1 MENKEFR
8 NALIAAIKQ
17 ELKDYTQIQKDL
29 KKSRK
34 EQYRPKGK
42 YLQDIVDEINSNAS
56 KIQTLIFYYRW
67 IKHGLKY
74 WANRDIH
81 NFKEYKFLKLNDNR
95 FDADDYYFKNW
106 DKVIEYGANKGK
118 THGEVITQYSKT
130 YYINKCNEYGIEVS
144 ESNVKYIIENK

>member
-81 NFKEYKFLKLNDNR
+81 NFKEYKFINLNDKG
-95 FDADDYYFKNW
+95 FSDTDWYYVNW

-130 YYINKCNEYGIEVS
+130 YYINKCNEYGIEVT
-144 ESNVKYIIENK
+144 EANVNYLIQNV

>member
-8 NALIAAIKQ
+8 NAFIEAIKQ

-81 NFKEYKFLKLNDNR
+81 NFKEYKFIKLNDKGYS
-95 FDADDYYFKNW
+95 DDDWYYQNW
-106 DKVIEYGANKGK
+106 NKLIEYGSNKGK
-118 THGEVITQYSKT
+118 THGEILIQHAKT
-130 YYINKCNEYGIEVS
+130 YYINKCNEYKIEVT
-144 ESNVKYIIENK
+144 EANVNYLIQNI

>member
-1 MENKEFR
+1 M
-8 NALIAAIKQ
+8 AAIKQ
-17 ELKDYTQIQKDL
+17 ELKDYIQIQKDL

-56 KIQTLIFYYRW
+56 KIQTLIFYYRL

-81 NFKEYKFLKLNDNR
+81 NFKEYKFLKLNDKGY
-95 FDADDYYFKNW
+95 DADEMALIRN
-106 DKVIEYGANKGK
+106 
-118 THGEVITQYSKT
+118 
-130 YYINKCNEYGIEVS
+130 VS
-144 ESNVKYIIENK
+144 LL

>member
-42 YLQDIVDEINSNAS
+42 YLQDIVDEINLNAS

-74 WANRDIH
+74 WANRGIH
-81 NFKEYKFLKLNDNR
+81 NFKEYKFIKLNDKGYSDN
-95 FDADDYYFKNW
+95 DWYYVNW

-118 THGEVITQYSKT
+118 THGEVMTQHSKT
-130 YYINKCNEYGIEVS
+130 YYINKCNEYGIEVT
-144 ESNVKYIIENK
+144 EANVNYLIQNV

>member
-1 MENKEFR
+1 MENKEFK

-81 NFKEYKFLKLNDNR
+81 NFKEYKFIKLNDKG
-95 FDADDYYFKNW
+95 FSDTDWYYINW

-118 THGEVITQYSKT
+118 THGEVMTQHSKT
-130 YYINKCNEYGIEVS
+130 YYINKCNEYGIAVS
-144 ESNVKYIIENK
+144 EANVNYLISNK